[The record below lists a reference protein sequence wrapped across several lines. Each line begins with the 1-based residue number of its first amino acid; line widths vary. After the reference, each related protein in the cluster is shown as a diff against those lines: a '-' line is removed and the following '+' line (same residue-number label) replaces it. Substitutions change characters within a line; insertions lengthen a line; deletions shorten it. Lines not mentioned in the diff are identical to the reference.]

1 MMVRPMPRYLA
12 LVAALALT
20 ACTATGPG
28 GAPHPNTPA
37 AKAAAKKNLQTE
49 AVIAL
54 LNQGNET
61 AARKQLQE
69 ILKRYPNDPDAHVLL
84 ESLDRDPVELLGPN
98 YQTRAV
104 QPGETMLGLAER
116 FLGNRLK
123 FYQLARYNKVKVP
136 ATLAPGTPLRIPGEP
151 PRPAPPPAPP
161 PQPRPTPAPPAPAP
175 EKAQPKPTPPPGP
188 AANPAAARQLRSAGL
203 AALNQGQVGRAVLLL
218 RRAALL
224 DPANPLIAR
233 DLARAERIARAV
245 QAKR

>member
-1 MMVRPMPRYLA
+1 MMVRRLPRSLA
-12 LVAALALT
+12 LVSALALA

-28 GAPHPNTPA
+28 GGPHPNTPA
-37 AKAAAKKNLQTE
+37 AKAATKKAAQTE
-49 AVIAL
+49 AVITL
-54 LNQGNET
+54 LNQGNEV
-61 AARKQLQE
+61 AARKQLQD

-123 FYQLARYNKVKVP
+123 FYQLARYNNVKVP
-136 ATLAPGTPLRIPGEP
+136 AALAPGTPLRIPGEP
-151 PRPAPPPAPP
+151 PRPAPLPSPP
-161 PQPRPTPAPPAPAP
+161 PQPRPTSAAPPPPP
-175 EKAQPKPTPPPGP
+175 EKAPPKPTPPPGP
-188 AANPAAARQLRSAGL
+188 AANPAVARQLRSGGL